1 MIYSEK
7 ELTPPEIDR
16 IWRVINSN
24 DFDEEALHPESTLL
38 WQNDAIT
45 EFEFD
50 FTFVLDDTEI

>member
-7 ELTPPEIDR
+7 ELTPSEIDR
-16 IWRVINSN
+16 IWRHINSDN
-24 DFDEEALHPESTLL
+24 SDEDIFATEPKLL